1 MGYHEEETKQRVAK
15 HRAQVEVETAR
26 LAAEPARIEAEAR
39 AEAVRAEAQA
49 ALVRARG
56 ENFDTELT
64 LIAEQNKP
72 ALAQVEATRLAYT
85 GLIRLGIVAIVAVAA
100 IVLLSC
106 DAREA
111 VSDERRAVVDG
122 IGLSLCPDGD
132 DAPCVDCEPIGDALR
147 CEVCIPE
154 PGGEEVCEPLG
165 LRWVACAGGWCVECI
180 TFEHSEGVG
189 CTFAGPGVACSGTC
203 TATKCKGDCW

>member
-15 HRAQVEVETAR
+15 HCAQVEVETAR

-72 ALAQVEATRLAYT
+72 ELARVEAMRDMYR
-85 GLIRLGIVAIVAVAA
+85 GLIKLGMLTIAVMAAVA
-100 IVLLSC
+100 LLSC

-111 VSDERRAVVDG
+111 VSDERRVVVDG
-122 IGLSLCPDGD
+122 VGLSLSPDGD
-132 DAPCVDCEPIGDALR
+132 D
-147 CEVCIPE
+147 
-154 PGGEEVCEPLG
+154 
-165 LRWVACAGGWCVECI
+165 
-180 TFEHSEGVG
+180 
-189 CTFAGPGVACSGTC
+189 
-203 TATKCKGDCW
+203 ATKCKGDCW